1 MLRRERRGWFGGR
14 EETGDAVAERVV
26 MGGMMV
32 VRGKAGERLAT
43 GAGGFIEAGT
53 VNGRDYEVVGAVKV
67 EGGWGTKGEGEELGL
82 G

>member
-1 MLRRERRGWFGGR
+1 M
-14 EETGDAVAERVV
+14 AERVV

-32 VRGKAGERLAT
+32 VRGKTGECLAT
-43 GAGGFIEAGT
+43 GSSGFIEAGT
-53 VNGRDYEVVGAVKV
+53 VDGRDYEVVGAVKV